1 MSSVLNSSSVATPA
15 SVAPKGLTLR
25 ELVDVIESEFE
36 RQERLPLNKKDDI
49 KNALAAFNV
58 DSNELKR
65 YAHFDPSRNYTRN
78 LIATDNATYALML
91 LCWNKGKYSPIHDHP
106 SDGCWVRHIQGT
118 VHEVRYWN
126 NGTSLE
132 QTSELTISEG
142 VTYMDDSLGL
152 HKIGNPSDSTDAIT
166 LHLYAPPYDKCR
178 LWFNPT
184 DATKSSTAIAT
195 FYSEFGDVNQL

>member
-1 MSSVLNSSSVATPA
+1 MSAIVAATTPTPPSST
-15 SVAPKGLTLR
+15 KGLTLR
-25 ELVDVIESEFE
+25 ELVHAIEAEFE
-36 RQERLPLNKKDDI
+36 HHERLPLNKKDDI
-49 KNALAAFNV
+49 KKALASLHA
-58 DSNELKR
+58 DLDELKR

-78 LIATDNATYALML
+78 LIATDNQTYALML

-132 QTSELTISEG
+132 QTSETFVSEG

-152 HKIGNPSDSTDAIT
+152 HKIGNPSDTTDAIT

-178 LWFNPT
+178 LWLNPA
-184 DATKSSTAIAT
+184 DATKSSTAMST
-195 FYSEFGDVNQL
+195 FYSEFGEINQL